1 VTLAPKG
8 LLIEEQRTNL
18 LLNSSIAGTSLATQS
33 VTVTAVAHT
42 LSFYGTG
49 TVTLS
54 GVSTAGPLVG
64 TGVYPNRV
72 SLTFTP
78 TAGTLTLTVT
88 GNVQFAQLEAGAF
101 ATSYI
106 PTVASQVTRAAD
118 NASMIGNN
126 FARWYNVNEGTL
138 FGDAVQNATNSTIAM
153 IASLDDSSAGGD
165 NSVVYFYFN
174 NTARSI
180 QLTAF
185 SPSGSIQV
193 DMGGN
198 TPLLTQGVAKKA
210 AWALKTNDFAQ
221 ASDGGAVNTDTSGA
235 MPTPNSFGIG
245 YRISAP
251 SNYLNGTIKRIAFYP
266 RRLANTELQGITS

>member
-1 VTLAPKG
+1 
-8 LLIEEQRTNL
+8 
-18 LLNSSIAGTSLATQS
+18 
-33 VTVTAVAHT
+33 
-42 LSFYGTG
+42 
-49 TVTLS
+49 
-54 GVSTAGPLVG
+54 
-64 TGVYPNRV
+64 
-72 SLTFTP
+72 
-78 TAGTLTLTVT
+78 
-88 GNVQFAQLEAGAF
+88 
-101 ATSYI
+101 
-106 PTVASQVTRAAD
+106 
-118 NASMIGNN
+118 MIGNN